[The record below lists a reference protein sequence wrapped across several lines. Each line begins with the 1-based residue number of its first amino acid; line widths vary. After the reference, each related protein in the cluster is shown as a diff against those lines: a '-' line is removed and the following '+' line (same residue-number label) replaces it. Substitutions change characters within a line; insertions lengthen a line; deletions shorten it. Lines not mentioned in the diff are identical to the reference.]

1 MRDLVRAA
9 HLDSMVRQPHHSVK
23 ECDRGTPV
31 TPTDVLPTT
40 LTVAQAA
47 KILGIH
53 ERTAYRAVRNGSIPS
68 YRVSERRIVVPREL
82 CSRSSPART
91 V

>member
-1 MRDLVRAA
+1 M
-9 HLDSMVRQPHHSVK
+9 
-23 ECDRGTPV
+23 

-68 YRVSERRIVVPREL
+68 YRVSERRIVVPTRALLAKLAGEDGV
-82 CSRSSPART
+82 RAA
-91 V
+91 

>member
-1 MRDLVRAA
+1 M
-9 HLDSMVRQPHHSVK
+9 
-23 ECDRGTPV
+23 

-47 KILGIH
+47 KILGIRAH
-53 ERTAYRAVRNGSIPS
+53 RLPGSAERSIPS